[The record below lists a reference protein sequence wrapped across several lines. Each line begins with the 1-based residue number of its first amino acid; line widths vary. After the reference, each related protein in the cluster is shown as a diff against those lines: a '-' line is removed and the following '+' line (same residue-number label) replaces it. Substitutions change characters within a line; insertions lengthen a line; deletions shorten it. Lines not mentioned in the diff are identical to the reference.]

1 MDALS
6 RSLQVRHISLSAWLH
21 AELFVLSY
29 EVGLRLTINSS
40 ITRCRERCSHLYLTL
55 TQPSIRTV
63 RNIGTRDSTMA
74 NYGTVSNMQA
84 EIQRQVDTIRSM
96 EEPPEPPFSG
106 SRSYFSN
113 LSLDNAPVSPR
124 QMPQD
129 DPRRQSTLGVPP
141 RQNFYRPP
149 VPSHLSIT
157 PRRYGSIG
165 ANTSQSSPSSLRSQV
180 PPPPP
185 PPHPLAAVQSPPT
198 NLPRRHTS
206 ADIRN
211 VQGWQANASPFGS
224 GQSSSQWPSSPKRN
238 AATMNEDQR
247 IRDSFSSYSL
257 TNASSQGRDISRPT
271 TPPFTNGN
279 TADHLNSWSWGAAR
293 DKTPSGL
300 LKDNS
305 GPPTRRGSMAH
316 ILNPAET
323 AEREE
328 EHEEDLREEDRKRK
342 RLQ

>member
-1 MDALS
+1 
-6 RSLQVRHISLSAWLH
+6 
-21 AELFVLSY
+21 
-29 EVGLRLTINSS
+29 
-40 ITRCRERCSHLYLTL
+40 
-55 TQPSIRTV
+55 
-63 RNIGTRDSTMA
+63 
-74 NYGTVSNMQA
+74 
-84 EIQRQVDTIRSM
+84 
-96 EEPPEPPFSG
+96 
-106 SRSYFSN
+106 
-113 LSLDNAPVSPR
+113 
-124 QMPQD
+124 
-129 DPRRQSTLGVPP
+129 
-141 RQNFYRPP
+141 
-149 VPSHLSIT
+149 
-157 PRRYGSIG
+157 
-165 ANTSQSSPSSLRSQV
+165 
-180 PPPPP
+180 
-185 PPHPLAAVQSPPT
+185 
-198 NLPRRHTS
+198 
-206 ADIRN
+206 

-238 AATMNEDQR
+238 ATAMNEDQR

-257 TNASSQGRDISRPT
+257 TNASSQGRDTSRPT

-323 AEREE
+323 AERDE

>member
-1 MDALS
+1 MKCQGQCFHWCQTLKRLYTVTVLHEIAL
-6 RSLQVRHISLSAWLH
+6 LPKFAN
-21 AELFVLSY
+21 A
-29 EVGLRLTINSS
+29 
-40 ITRCRERCSHLYLTL
+40 
-55 TQPSIRTV
+55 TV
-63 RNIGTRDSTMA
+63 VI
-74 NYGTVSNMQA
+74 NMQA
-84 EIQRQVDTIRSM
+84 EIQRQAEVIRAM

-106 SRSYFSN
+106 SRPYFSN

-129 DPRRQSTLGVPP
+129 DPRKAPASVPA
-141 RQNFYRPP
+141 RNNFYRPP

-165 ANTSQSSPSSLRSQV
+165 AGTSQSSPSSLRPQV

-185 PPHPLAAVQSPPT
+185 PPHPLASVSSPPT
-198 NLPRRHTS
+198 NLLRRHTS

-211 VQGWQANASPFGS
+211 VQGWQANPSPFAS
-224 GQSSSQWPSSPKRN
+224 GQSSSAWPSSPKRGP
-238 AATMNEDQR
+238 TTVNEDQR

-257 TNASSQGRDISRPT
+257 TNASQGRTDSSRPS
-271 TPPFTNGN
+271 TPPFANGN
-279 TADHLNSWSWGAAR
+279 AVDHLSSWSWGGSREKAG
-293 DKTPSGL
+293 SGL
-300 LKDNS
+300 FKDNS

-323 AEREE
+323 AERDE
-328 EHEEDLREEDRKRK
+328 EHEEELREEDRKRK

>member
-1 MDALS
+1 LD
-6 RSLQVRHISLSAWLH
+6 
-21 AELFVLSY
+21 F
-29 EVGLRLTINSS
+29 GLRLTINSS
-40 ITRCRERCSHLYLTL
+40 ITRCRERCSHLYLTR
-55 TQPSIRTV
+55 TQPSIRIV
-63 RNIGTRDSTMA
+63 RNIGQGVSIVA
-74 NYGTVSNMQA
+74 NYDAVTNMQT

-106 SRSYFSN
+106 SRPYFSN

-129 DPRRQSTLGVPP
+129 DPRRAPTLGVPP

-198 NLPRRHTS
+198 NLARRHTS

-211 VQGWQANASPFGS
+211 VQGWQANPSPFGS

-238 AATMNEDQR
+238 ATTMNEDQR

-257 TNASSQGRDISRPT
+257 TNASSQGRDTSRPT

>member
-1 MDALS
+1 
-6 RSLQVRHISLSAWLH
+6 
-21 AELFVLSY
+21 
-29 EVGLRLTINSS
+29 
-40 ITRCRERCSHLYLTL
+40 
-55 TQPSIRTV
+55 
-63 RNIGTRDSTMA
+63 
-74 NYGTVSNMQA
+74 MQS
-84 EIQRQVDTIRSM
+84 EIQRQVEVIRSL

-106 SRSYFSN
+106 SRPYFSA

-124 QMPQD
+124 QLPQD
-129 DPRRQSTLGVPP
+129 DSRRASMLGVPP
-141 RQNFYRPP
+141 RQNNFYRPP

-165 ANTSQSSPSSLRSQV
+165 TPTTQSSPSSLRSQA

-185 PPHPLAAVQSPPT
+185 PPHPLSSVASPPT

-211 VQGWQANASPFGS
+211 VQGWQAGASPFAS
-224 GQSSSQWPSSPKRN
+224 GHSSSHWPSSPKRGPT
-238 AATMNEDQR
+238 AMNEEHQH

-257 TNASSQGRDISRPT
+257 TTASSRAEGSRPT
-271 TPPFTNGN
+271 TPPFSNGS
-279 TADHLNSWSWGAAR
+279 TVDHLNSWSWGSGR
-293 DKTPSGL
+293 DKSTNL
-300 LKDNS
+300 FKDNS

-328 EHEEDLREEDRKRK
+328 EHDEELREEDRKRK

>member
-1 MDALS
+1 MLS
-6 RSLQVRHISLSAWLH
+6 LVPDPNNPIHRDRKHSQPCR
-21 AELFVLSY
+21 FD
-29 EVGLRLTINSS
+29 LTDL
-40 ITRCRERCSHLYLTL
+40 EA
-55 TQPSIRTV
+55 V
-63 RNIGTRDSTMA
+63 
-74 NYGTVSNMQA
+74 VNMQA
-84 EIQRQVDTIRSM
+84 EIQRHAEVIRSLD
-96 EEPPEPPFSG
+96 EPPEPPFSG
-106 SRSYFSN
+106 SRPYFSN

-129 DPRRQSTLGVPP
+129 DPRRAPVMGQPP
-141 RQNFYRPP
+141 RYGQNHYRPP

-165 ANTSQSSPSSLRSQV
+165 AATSQSSPSSLRSQA
-180 PPPPP
+180 PPPLPP
-185 PPHPLAAVQSPPT
+185 QHPLANVQSPPT

-211 VQGWQANASPFGS
+211 VPGWQAGASPFGS
-224 GQSSSQWPSSPKRN
+224 GQNSTQWPSSPKRGPS
-238 AATMNEDQR
+238 AMNDEQQH

-257 TNASSQGRDISRPT
+257 TTASSRAEGSRPT
-271 TPPFTNGN
+271 TPPFTNGS
-279 TADHLNSWSWGAAR
+279 AVDHLNSWSWGSGR
-293 DKTPSGL
+293 DKSTSL
-300 LKDNS
+300 FKDSS

-328 EHEEDLREEDRKRK
+328 EHEEELREEDRKRK